1 MVRIILGIIVGFVVW
16 TILWLG
22 SEQTL
27 SSLSPDWW
35 GAHQIAFERAA
46 VNGESFTVGTSIL
59 IVNMIRGAVITVI
72 SGFVAALIAGEN
84 KLSTV
89 ILGVL
94 LLAFGLYVVAMTWSM
109 IPVWYHVLFSAM
121 LIPLTILGGR
131 LKRAA

>member
-27 SSLSPDWW
+27 SILSPGWW
-35 GAHQIAFERAA
+35 GAHQLAFERAT
-46 VNGESFTVGTSIL
+46 VNGEPFTADTTIL
-59 IVNMIRGAVITVI
+59 IINVLRGAIITVI
-72 SGFVAALIAGEN
+72 SGFVAALIAAEN

-89 ILGVL
+89 ILGIL
-94 LLAFGLYVVAMTWSM
+94 LLAFGLFVVVMTWSM

-121 LIPLTILGGR
+121 LIPLTIVGGR
-131 LKRAA
+131 MRRTA

>member
-1 MVRIILGIIVGFVVW
+1 MVRIILAIIVGFVVW

-27 SSLSPDWW
+27 SSIFPDWW
-35 GAHQIAFERAA
+35 GAHQTAFERAA
-46 VNGESFTVGTSIL
+46 VNGEPFTVGTSIL
-59 IVNMIRGAVITVI
+59 IVNMIRGAIITVI
-72 SGFVAALIAGEN
+72 SGFVAALIAAEN
-84 KLSTV
+84 KVSTI

-131 LKRAA
+131 LKRTA

>member
-27 SSLSPDWW
+27 SILSPGWW
-35 GAHQIAFERAA
+35 GAHQLAFERAT
-46 VNGESFTVGTSIL
+46 VNGEPFTADTTIL
-59 IVNMIRGAVITVI
+59 IINVLRGAIITII
-72 SGFVAALIAGEN
+72 SGFVAALIAAEN

-89 ILGVL
+89 ILGIL
-94 LLAFGLYVVAMTWSM
+94 LLAFGLFVVVMTWSM

-121 LIPLTILGGR
+121 LIPLTIVGGR
-131 LKRAA
+131 MRRTA